1 MRREA
6 SSSARGLLLLPLVGW
21 EERVVEGAVLARVWE
36 MPDVVRSE
44 VDSPW
49 SMGIADGAMAGD
61 VLCGLVYD
69 RDVSILSV

>member
-1 MRREA
+1 
-6 SSSARGLLLLPLVGW
+6 
-21 EERVVEGAVLARVWE
+21 VVEGAVLARVWE
-36 MPDVVRSE
+36 MPDEVRSE